1 MDVFGID
8 RAVIVQPSVYGF
20 DNRLLVEVVKSDS
33 ARFRGI
39 AVIDPDS
46 SDDEQ
51 LYTLHA
57 AGIRGVRFNLLHPA
71 GLPLAALMPLADRIR
86 RYGWHTQ
93 ILGRVAELPEL
104 EEIATESGVPM
115 VIDHLGLVDP
125 GKGSTDIGVQRL
137 LRLTETGRCFIKL
150 SAPYRLAGD
159 VQQVQALVT
168 TLVDAVPHTLL
179 WGTDWPHPEF
189 YDVIPDDVAL
199 VDLVGTWLP
208 TPTLRQQV
216 LIDNPLRLYWS

>member
-1 MDVFGID
+1 MYVFGID

-46 SDDEQ
+46 SDDE
-51 LYTLHA
+51 LNTLHA

-86 RYGWHTQ
+86 RYGWHIQ

>member
-20 DNRLLVEVVKSDS
+20 DNRLLVEVVKGDTT
-33 ARFRGI
+33 RFRGV

-46 SDDEQ
+46 SDDD
-51 LYTLHA
+51 LIALHA
-57 AGIRGVRFNLLHPA
+57 AGIRGIRFNLLHPA
-71 GLPLAALMPLADRIR
+71 GLPLAALTSLAERIR
-86 RYGWHTQ
+86 PYGWHIQ

-104 EEIATESGVPM
+104 EEIATEIGVPM
-115 VIDHLGLVDP
+115 VFDHFGLVDP
-125 GKGSTDIGVQRL
+125 GKSTDIGARRL
-137 LRLTETGRCFIKL
+137 LRLAETGTCFIKL

-159 VQQVQALVT
+159 VQQVQSLVE
-168 TLVDAVPHTLL
+168 TLVNTAPHTLL

-189 YDVIPDDVAL
+189 YDAVPDDKTL

-208 TPTLRQQV
+208 TPELRQQV
-216 LIDNPLRLYWS
+216 LVDNPLRLYWS